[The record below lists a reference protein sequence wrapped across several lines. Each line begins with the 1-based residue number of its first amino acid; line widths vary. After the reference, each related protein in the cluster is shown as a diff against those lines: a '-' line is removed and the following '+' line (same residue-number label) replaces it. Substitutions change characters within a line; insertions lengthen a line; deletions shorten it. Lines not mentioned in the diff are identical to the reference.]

1 MIFFDYLCPAE
12 NELVPRLTKN
22 TASVMTSPGAALI
35 FRPGKGSFTAMDEGE
50 YIPRV

>member
-1 MIFFDYLCPAE
+1 MPSR
-12 NELVPRLTKN
+12 NEFVPRLTKN

-35 FRPGKGSFTAMDEGE
+35 FRPGKGSFTAKDENEDE